1 MLSDDVSILTLR
13 AAHTMA
19 AAEKQLAFPAVAAA
33 TISRVAAADEEH
45 VHDN

>member
-19 AAEKQLAFPAVAAA
+19 AAEKQQLLERL
-33 TISRVAAADEEH
+33 ISRVVAADEGH